1 MKQERIRG
9 VVMYQVTKNRPKCPR
24 CGSENVAQIRWGR
37 QVFNDAL
44 LDKKEKGE
52 IILMGCFLPKDS
64 KNWHCHDC
72 GHEFGK
78 TGLTE
83 LMRFNKKKK
92 PSHIAAHAHSF
103 VNRDEIMQSQKCG
116 CFRCL
121 HIFAPDAVS
130 EWIDDLT
137 DEPTALCP
145 YCFTDSVIGD
155 ESGFPITEEFLKKM
169 RDYWFDNY

>member
-1 MKQERIRG
+1 
-9 VVMYQVTKNRPKCPR
+9 MYQVTKTRPKCPR
-24 CGSENVAQIRWGR
+24 CGSRNAAQIRWGR
-37 QVFNDAL
+37 QNIDDEL
-44 LDKKEKGE
+44 LDKEEKGE
-52 IILMGCFLPKDS
+52 VVLMGCFIPKDS
-64 KNWHCHDC
+64 KKWHCHDC

-92 PSHIAAHAHSF
+92 PNHIAAHAQSF
-103 VNRDEIMQSQKCG
+103 VNYDEITQSQKCG

-121 HIFAPDAVS
+121 HIFAPDAIS

-137 DEPTALCP
+137 DESTALCP

-155 ESGFPITEEFLKKM
+155 KSGFPITEKFLKEM
-169 RDYWFDNY
+169 QDYWFENY

>member
-1 MKQERIRG
+1 
-9 VVMYQVTKNRPKCPR
+9 MYQVTKNRPKCPR

-37 QVFNDAL
+37 QVFNDEL

-103 VNRDEIMQSQKCG
+103 VNRDEIMQSQN
-116 CFRCL
+116 
-121 HIFAPDAVS
+121 AA
-130 EWIDDLT
+130 
-137 DEPTALCP
+137 A
-145 YCFTDSVIGD
+145 SVVCI
-155 ESGFPITEEFLKKM
+155 SLRRTLFP
-169 RDYWFDNY
+169 NG